1 MSPIRVLVVDDDALV
16 RAGLTVMLGG
26 TPTLRIVGEAADG
39 CEVPDAVR
47 RLRPDVVLMDIRMP
61 QVDGVTATERL
72 RRRADAPK
80 VIILTTFDADRQ
92 VLAALR
98 AGAAGFLLKDTRPAD
113 IVRAIETVAAGDA
126 TLSPTITRQVIA
138 MLGTGEQGAERAAA
152 RARVAGLTDRERDV
166 ARGVARGLPN
176 AEIAATTYLSVATV
190 KAYVSRLL
198 DKLDLDNRVQ
208 LALLVA
214 QADTDD

>member
-72 RRRADAPK
+72 RRADAPK